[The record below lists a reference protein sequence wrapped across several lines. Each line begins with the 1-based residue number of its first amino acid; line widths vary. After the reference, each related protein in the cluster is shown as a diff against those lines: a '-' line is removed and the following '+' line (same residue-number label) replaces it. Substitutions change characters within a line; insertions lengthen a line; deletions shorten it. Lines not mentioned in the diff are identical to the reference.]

1 MQIRTLIFDL
11 DGTIQDPS
19 IGIANSANFA
29 LRHFDYETVDMQR
42 ITPCI
47 GPPLEEVFLSLV
59 GELPEDRLM
68 QLIGKYRERYAE
80 TGYAECSLYDG
91 VRDTIRDLS
100 SSGHDLKIC
109 TSKRLDFAVRIL
121 ELHGLASAF
130 SDVSGGDV
138 GVRKS
143 DQLARMIEGG
153 LDPRHS
159 VMIGDRAVDIHA
171 ARANAMASVGVL
183 WGFGALPEIES
194 ARPDY
199 IVSEPRELVSLFCDV

>member
-1 MQIRTLIFDL
+1 MQSRTLIFDL

-19 IGIANSANFA
+19 VGIANSINFA
-29 LRHFDYETVDMQR
+29 LRHFEHEAVGMER

-59 GELPEDRLM
+59 GELPGDKIM
-68 QLIGKYRERYAE
+68 QLIKKYRERYSE
-80 TGYAECSLYDG
+80 TGYAECRLYDDI
-91 VRDTIRDLS
+91 RDTIHELS
-100 SSGHDLKIC
+100 RSGHDLKVC

-121 ELHGLASAF
+121 ELHGLTSSF

-138 GVRKS
+138 GVRKA
-143 DQLARMIEGG
+143 DQLGRIIEGG
-153 LDPRHS
+153 LDPRHA

-183 WGFGALPEIES
+183 WGFGSLPEIES

-199 IVSEPRELVSLFCDV
+199 VVSEPRELVSLFCDV